1 MVKRVVFGLII
12 LIFILGVIYL
22 IQPEKGDCKVLEEKF
37 DEIVSGSNGVIPARY
52 GLPSISVLL
61 GGTLIK
67 IEDVGPNRSGKPDLY
82 AYKLHFKGEK
92 EEAYLYLM
100 TTVGNILPYEE
111 SNFYVF
117 DQEGISKSGMHSGEF
132 NDREMTD
139 LKKFTC

>member
-1 MVKRVVFGLII
+1 
-12 LIFILGVIYL
+12 
-22 IQPEKGDCKVLEEKF
+22 
-37 DEIVSGSNGVIPARY
+37 
-52 GLPSISVLL
+52 
-61 GGTLIK
+61 
-67 IEDVGPNRSGKPDLY
+67 
-82 AYKLHFKGEK
+82 LHFKGEK